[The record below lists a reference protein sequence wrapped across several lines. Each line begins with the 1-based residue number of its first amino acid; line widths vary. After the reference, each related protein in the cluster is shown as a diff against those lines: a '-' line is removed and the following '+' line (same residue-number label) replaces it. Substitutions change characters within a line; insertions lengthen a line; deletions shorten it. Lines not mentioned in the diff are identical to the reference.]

1 MKLFR
6 RITVFLAAL
15 LLMIPPAASAYPPSD
30 EKTDVR
36 YLIEFEELATKRLL
50 ELGEVMKAE
59 DGYTLD
65 FCPIQYTLRPDLFEK
80 PCIQSSFGSI
90 ELNMEDFTIS
100 SITMTLYSDSP
111 KSGDETETAMKM
123 FAAMSVLEYDDLD
136 ERLLKLGSKYGLS
149 SSKSALDKIIE
160 LWDTEILPKFS
171 EIAENNLELIESP
184 KRWLAYSGNY
194 DYFISY
200 VYIEPNTV
208 EGIDDGMN
216 YFAIQAAK
224 R

>member
-1 MKLFR
+1 MKLFK
-6 RITVFLAAL
+6 RITVFFVAL
-15 LLMIPPAASAYPPSD
+15 LIMIPPAASAYPPSD

-50 ELGEVMKAE
+50 ELGEMMETE
-59 DGYTLD
+59 DGYILD
-65 FCPIQYTLRPDLFEK
+65 FHPVQYTLTPDLFEK

-100 SITMTLYSDSP
+100 SITMTIYSDSP
-111 KSGDETETAMKM
+111 NSGDEVEAAMKM
-123 FAAMSVLEYDDLD
+123 FAAISVLEYNELD
-136 ERLLKLGSKYGLS
+136 ERLLALESEYGLS
-149 SSKSALDKIIE
+149 NRKNAIDKIIE
-160 LWDTEILPKFS
+160 LWDAEILPKFS
-171 EIAENNLELIESP
+171 EIAENDLSSIESP

-200 VYIEPNTV
+200 VYIEPNTI

-216 YFAIQAAK
+216 YFAIQAVK